1 MGTTVKDM
9 GFVIDNTA
17 VLPGE
22 SRVAEPVHP
31 IVRLLPSLT
40 DITVIFTILFLFFFL
55 RGTHSLLGDG
65 DTGWHV
71 RTGQW
76 ILAHHQV
83 PRQDIFSY
91 TMPGQPWFAWEWL
104 WDVTFAVIYNSFG
117 LGGVVLGSLAVLC
130 VTFAMLF
137 RLVLRKCGN
146 VIIAFLVTGVAIACS
161 SLHWLARPHLFTL
174 LFGVI
179 FYSLLER
186 IKDSLETGRSAR
198 ARHLLWSLPLLTV
211 LWTNFHGGFLLGIV
225 LTASYAAGDL
235 ARWLLDPSERPQALR
250 RAAHYAAAAAG
261 CALASL
267 VNPYFIELH
276 RHILAY
282 FNDRYTYEHILEFQ
296 TLSFHSSLAWTLEVM
311 IVLGAIAAF
320 REIRNRQFV
329 YGILLLGWFHLAM
342 IASRNIP
349 IFVILAAPLVAS
361 ALTTWLA
368 DAAGASA
375 GWLRAAAASFGR
387 LADEVGETDRIGR
400 LHVSSV
406 AALAVVAALMYAPAP
421 PEKFRA
427 EYDPKRY
434 PAKAIEFLGGPGIHN
449 RIFADDEWG
458 DYLVYRLYP
467 TRVFVDGR
475 SDFYGPKFCQRYID
489 VISGTYDWQKTF
501 DQYAVDT
508 VLLPANTSFASTL
521 KESHQWRVVYDD
533 GLAIVFRPAAAH
545 SAPDQRVSAVQPDGG
560 TGRDR
565 KITKSQ
571 QRDLTI
577 TKITT

>member
-1 MGTTVKDM
+1 M
-9 GFVIDNTA
+9 GFAIDNAAA

-22 SRVAEPVHP
+22 SRAAEPVHP

-40 DITVIFTILFLFFFL
+40 DITVIFTVLFLFGCL
-55 RGTHSLLGDG
+55 QGTHSMLGDG

-104 WDVTFAVIYNSFG
+104 WDVSFAVIYDSFG
-117 LGGVVLGSLAVLC
+117 LGGVVLASLAVLC
-130 VTFAMLF
+130 VTMAMLF

-146 VIIAFLVTGVAIACS
+146 VLVAFVVTAVTVACS

-186 IKDSLETGRSAR
+186 IKDNLEAGDTTR
-198 ARHLLWSLPLLTV
+198 ARRLLWSLPVLTV
-211 LWTNFHGGFLLGIV
+211 LWTNFHGGFLLGIILV
-225 LTASYAAGDL
+225 GAYCAGDV
-235 ARWLLDPSERPQALR
+235 ARWLLDPPERPRALH
-250 RAAHYAAAAAG
+250 RAAHYAAAAAA

-276 RHILAY
+276 RHIFAY
-282 FNDRYTYEHILEFQ
+282 FNDRYTFEHILEFQ
-296 TLSFHSSLAWTLEVM
+296 TLSFHASMAWTLELM
-311 IVLGAIAAF
+311 LVLGAAAAF
-320 REIRNRQFV
+320 RELRNRQFV
-329 YGILLLGWFHLAM
+329 YAILVLGWLHLAL
-342 IASRNIP
+342 ISSRNIP
-349 IFVILAAPLVAS
+349 IFVFVAAPPVA
-361 ALTTWLA
+361 AAITAWLA
-368 DAAGASA
+368 DATEASA
-375 GWLRAAAASFGR
+375 GWLRSVAVRVQSLSA
-387 LADEVGETDRIGR
+387 EVGETDRIGR

-406 AALAVVAALMYAPAP
+406 AALAVVAAIMYTPAP

-434 PAKAIEFLGGPGIHN
+434 PAKAIEFLGGAGIQN

-489 VISGTYDWQKTF
+489 ILNVTYDWQKTF

-508 VLLPANTSFASTL
+508 VLLPASTPLASTI
-521 KESHQWRVVYDD
+521 KESHKWRVVYDD
-533 GLAIVFRPAAAH
+533 GLAVVFRPAAADP
-545 SAPDQRVSAVQPDGG
+545 APDHRISAVLPGGG

-571 QRDLTI
+571 QRDLRI